1 MRILA
6 VIAAAAMLA
15 ANIGC
20 RSSHDYIAEGDRF
33 LSLEKYDDAILIY
46 RKAIQKNPSSARAY
60 CQLGLAYRAINDNK
74 RAYVCFER
82 AVALDKELER
92 AQIELGNLYLG
103 DYLLESAKEPAVY
116 GKITGIAD
124 HLLAKNAQSYAG
136 LRLKGYLAISD
147 KKPDEAIAFFSRAD
161 AANHGQPDVVLGL
174 TQGLLMAGRYQD
186 AQKTAEDLIAK
197 NKTFGPIYDV
207 LYGYEMAAG
216 HADHAESWLKLKIA
230 NNPKSEQFPLQLVQ
244 HYWRTG
250 RKQQGDAIVDA
261 MLGQSSPPWALCV
274 SVADFYENHREWE
287 RAASALDRGFAVHPE
302 EKWAYED
309 RTAEV
314 LALKGETRAA
324 IQLLDSL
331 LKQRPSDPAT
341 LKAHAILLL
350 NSHESADHTVA
361 LGDLQKLTQTDP
373 GNAAFIFQLGRAYA
387 LTGAKDKARQQF
399 ESVVQK
405 DSHDV
410 SALLAL
416 AELSSTSKQF
426 QQSLEYSRRILAQEP
441 THRDA
446 RLLHATALVGLGRID
461 QARGEYKSLVRDEPG
476 FVEAQ
481 LQLAMLFVVEKRF
494 TEGEKSFRQLYRPK
508 TGDFR
513 ALKGLVEVDAA
524 QGEWAK
530 ALGLLNAELGK
541 FPDAL
546 PVRELLASTAV
557 RAGKL
562 DLAIQQYE
570 QLLQRGGENPEVLTE
585 LGQLYQ
591 RRHELSRSMAMLQK
605 ARDLSP
611 DDWRAAARL
620 GTVQQEAGLRP
631 ESKSSYEQAVR
642 LGGDDADLLNNL
654 AYLKAD
660 MGTDLDGALAL
671 ARRAIGKDPGNSQYA
686 DTVGFIYLK
695 KRDFASAMDVFQK
708 LSQRYPNDGGFRYHL
723 ALTLVESGHKEQGER
738 ELRAAIAADPAL
750 ANQSEV
756 RDLLGEKRR

>member
-1 MRILA
+1 M
-6 VIAAAAMLA
+6 
-15 ANIGC
+15 
-20 RSSHDYIAEGDRF
+20 
-33 LSLEKYDDAILIY
+33 
-46 RKAIQKNPSSARAY
+46 
-60 CQLGLAYRAINDNK
+60 
-74 RAYVCFER
+74 
-82 AVALDKELER
+82 
-92 AQIELGNLYLG
+92 
-103 DYLLESAKEPAVY
+103 
-116 GKITGIAD
+116 
-124 HLLAKNAQSYAG
+124 
-136 LRLKGYLAISD
+136 
-147 KKPDEAIAFFSRAD
+147 
-161 AANHGQPDVVLGL
+161 
-174 TQGLLMAGRYQD
+174 
-186 AQKTAEDLIAK
+186 
-197 NKTFGPIYDV
+197 
-207 LYGYEMAAG
+207 
-216 HADHAESWLKLKIA
+216 
-230 NNPKSEQFPLQLVQ
+230 
-244 HYWRTG
+244 
-250 RKQQGDAIVDA
+250 
-261 MLGQSSPPWALCV
+261 
-274 SVADFYENHREWE
+274 
-287 RAASALDRGFAVHPE
+287 
-302 EKWAYED
+302 
-309 RTAEV
+309 
-314 LALKGETRAA
+314 
-324 IQLLDSL
+324 
-331 LKQRPSDPAT
+331 
-341 LKAHAILLL
+341 
-350 NSHESADHTVA
+350 VA
-361 LGDLQKLTQTDP
+361 LGDLQKVAQTDP
-373 GNAAFIFQLGRAYA
+373 GNAAVLFQLGRAYV
-387 LTGAKDKARQQF
+387 LTGAKDKAGQQF
-399 ESVVQK
+399 ETVLQK
-405 DSHDV
+405 DSHNV

-416 AELSSTSKQF
+416 AELSSTSKRF
-426 QQSLEYSRRILAQEP
+426 QQSLEYSRRILALEP

-461 QARGEYKSLVRDEPG
+461 QARSEYKSLVRDEPG

-481 LQLAMLFVVEKRF
+481 LQLAMLFVVENRF

-524 QGEWAK
+524 QGQWAK

-557 RAGKL
+557 RAGNV

-570 QLLQRGGENPEVLTE
+570 QLLQRGDENPDVLTE

-660 MGTDLDGALAL
+660 MGTDLDNALAL
-671 ARRAIGKDPGNSQYA
+671 ARKALGKDPGNSQYA

-695 KRDFASAMDVFQK
+695 KKDLASAMDVFQK

-750 ANQSEV
+750 ANQSGV
-756 RDLLGEKRR
+756 KDLLGEKRR